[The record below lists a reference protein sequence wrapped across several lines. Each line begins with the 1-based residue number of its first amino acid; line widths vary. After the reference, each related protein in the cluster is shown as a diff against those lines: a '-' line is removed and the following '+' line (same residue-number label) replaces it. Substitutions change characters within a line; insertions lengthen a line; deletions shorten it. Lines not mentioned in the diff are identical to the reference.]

1 MEKMAENLIFETH
14 AHYDDEA
21 FSEDR
26 YKLLEGMK
34 SWGIGTVMNIGAS
47 IESSRT
53 SLELAEKYPF
63 VYAAVGVHPE
73 YADRMNGEILA
84 ELETLAQNKKVV
96 AIGEIGLD
104 YHYPEPDPEV
114 QRIWFRRQME
124 LAVKC
129 DLPVVIHSREAAA
142 DTLNILKEFSDWK
155 REFKGSMHCYSYSAE
170 IAKEVIKMGYH
181 IGIGGVITFNN
192 ARKLVE
198 ALEVIPVDRVLL
210 ETDCPYMAPTPHR
223 GERNFSGYLPLVAK
237 KIAELKGIAEEEVIR
252 ITRENAE
259 AVFGSCGGNA

>member
-1 MEKMAENLIFETH
+1 
-14 AHYDDEA
+14 
-21 FSEDR
+21 
-26 YKLLEGMK
+26 
-34 SWGIGTVMNIGAS
+34 
-47 IESSRT
+47 
-53 SLELAEKYPF
+53 
-63 VYAAVGVHPE
+63 
-73 YADRMNGEILA
+73 
-84 ELETLAQNKKVV
+84 
-96 AIGEIGLD
+96 
-104 YHYPEPDPEV
+104 
-114 QRIWFRRQME
+114 ME

-142 DTLNILKEFSDWK
+142 DTLNILKEFSGWK

-181 IGIGGVITFNN
+181 IGVGGVITFNN

-198 ALEVIPVDRVLL
+198 ALEVIPMDRVLL

-237 KIAELKGIAEEEVIR
+237 KIAELKGITEEEVIR